1 MGVKQRLQC
10 QLVRARDYSEGLLA
24 SFKSPQE
31 WVHQV
36 HPNANH
42 ALWFAGHMATSD
54 NFFLSLLAPDNTDLR
69 QQFQQCFGVGSQPTS
84 NPGDYPSPEDV
95 LAYMRDRRHQLL
107 QVLDAL
113 KDEDLSQPLPQG
125 APDFLTDFASVFELA
140 IWHEGLHSGQVS
152 VARRS
157 LGNAPLHGG

>member
-1 MGVKQRLQC
+1 MGVKQRLYC
-10 QLVRARDYSEGLLA
+10 QLKRARDYSEGLLA
-24 SFKSPQE
+24 AFKSPQE

-54 NFFLSLLAPDNTDLR
+54 NFFLSLVAPDKTDTKP
-69 QQFQQCFGVGSQPTS
+69 QFQSCFGMGSQPTA
-84 NPGDYPSPEDV
+84 NLGDYPDPEEV
-95 LAYMRDRRHQLL
+95 LGYMRDRRRQLM
-107 QVLDAL
+107 QVLEGLGED
-113 KDEDLSQPLPQG
+113 DLSRSLPQG
-125 APDFLTDFASVFELA
+125 APDFLSDFASVFELA

-157 LGNAPLHGG
+157 LGNAPLGG